1 MTDAGHN
8 LLRIAQVLKSNG
20 TDGELV
26 MGFRDISP
34 EDIDLKEPVYVH
46 FDGLPVPF
54 FIDSFVR
61 KGSSKALVRLT
72 DINCLKD
79 AEEMAGRAVYI
90 KENAILSEEDDI
102 SLIGWTLYDSFHNE
116 IGVISDFFD
125 IPGNP
130 CIEVGTISG
139 TAMIP
144 LHEDLVISADEES
157 RTLVMTIPD
166 GLI

>member
-130 CIEVGTISG
+130 CIEVRTISG